1 MSAQL
6 LAAILEDLDDDAPR
20 LVYADRPQAQ
30 GDPRG
35 ELMQL
40 Q

>member
-6 LAAILEDLDDDAPR
+6 LAAIIEDPDDDAPR
-20 LVYADRPQAQ
+20 LVYADWLQAQ